1 MSSGCAI
8 VNSHGSNRSPR
19 RSRYVA
25 QVQSHSMC
33 RCTEQWNWQTRG
45 SESQFENGVK
55 SERKIF
61 RFVSLLPF
69 PFEFLLILTEPCTL
83 PLDDFRKKMDRQE
96 RKKKTIINNHLIS
109 KRFDKNSTGKWW
121 FATETFQLNVFI
133 FLRHRAIKTH
143 SFCLH
148 FKRMCL
154 GLGQITPSHS
164 YIHVRFSLFDKLN
177 ALHFNSFIRDSNRI
191 HMRCHVN
198 ETEVLYLKHLSASPS
213 NARAAAAAADTSL
226 HRDCVNTRS
235 HVSISS
241 YQQSSHIHLEHTRF
255 GSPKW
260 FGTRARARTHTKWKT
275 IFENEKKSI
284 AGDKQPPK
292 HRHFAMETVNH
303 EK

>member
-1 MSSGCAI
+1 MCQVVAPSWIRTEVIGLHDGVDMSLKCNRTVCVGVRSSETDRRVVRNHNSKTVSR
-8 VNSHGSNRSPR
+8 VNEKSFVSSVFFRFHLNFYWFSRSH
-19 RSRYVA
+19 A
-25 QVQSHSMC
+25 LSHS
-33 RCTEQWNWQTRG
+33 TI
-45 SESQFENGVK
+45 SA
-55 SERKIF
+55 RKWIDK
-61 RFVSLLPF
+61 R
-69 PFEFLLILTEPCTL
+69 E
-83 PLDDFRKKMDRQE
+83 
-96 RKKKTIINNHLIS
+96 KKTIINNHLIS

-143 SFCLH
+143 SFCLL